1 MIFGFDTLKQKLE
14 YKIILSIWMPVLSQ
28 GAFQVIQLIP
38 YPDIFLEF
46 PYIVAISGLFTEYC
60 IVYQTC
66 ANILFHSKER
76 EFRNQ
81 NTTRQDSVIFLSV

>member
-1 MIFGFDTLKQKLE
+1 MPAFALE
-14 YKIILSIWMPVLSQ
+14 
-28 GAFQVIQLIP
+28 AFQVIQLIP

-46 PYIVAISGLFTEYC
+46 PYTVAVSRLFTKCC

-76 EFRNQ
+76 QFRKQ
-81 NTTRQDSVIFLSV
+81 KQTREDGVVFLSL